1 MSSPKWQ
8 EASQIV
14 QEARL
19 RPAQER
25 TAYINKACAGNE
37 PLLQEVEILLRYYSA
52 SEGEQSKP
60 EPSAPITATKPLEH
74 WSQPSRRT
82 QPPTGASTNPPSGSI
97 TAKVAEKKTETTA
110 EPAQADWFNSNDQA
124 SFDAVREAFRR
135 TTGILPNLGTE
146 PPASE
151 APTFDTPAFYIV
163 PPASSV
169 ASGNATTELINEL
182 SKGLEPLY
190 SDAAIHPLPPSNGQP
205 PGQPV
210 RPSVSQTVNLQ
221 NTTEEIVQPLAS
233 GRETARQADT
243 PSQRVPK
250 ETPQSHTET
259 EKVTAFNAPTVR
271 PVFDQPAQRAQLD
284 QETYRPLYPT
294 LPDLSAPPVA
304 EPSVQRPNFDRPS
317 QPDSGKQSAPQS
329 SFNQPLQHP
338 QAQHPQA
345 QHPQT
350 ETRPRPSFDQ
360 PAQRPNFNPTSVRPE
375 RPGFDQ
381 ASGRTGNLPSP
392 GQSQQ
397 LDGRMLAHYQV
408 LTEIGRGGMGRVYLA
423 QDTRLGRRVALKL
436 LSRHST
442 HDPERVRRF
451 QQEARA
457 ASALNHP
464 NILTIHEI
472 GEHKGVQ
479 YLATE
484 YVEGRTLRSLVE
496 RGRFKLSVA
505 TEVAIQVASALEVA
519 HRANIVHR
527 DIKPEN
533 LMLRPDGYIKVL
545 DFGVAKLLENTEGDT
560 GPAARRGTSGEVR
573 ESAANFET
581 KPGVVVGTASYMSP
595 EQARGLRIDRRTDI
609 FSLGIVLYELV
620 TGQCPFK
627 GPTQSDVLASLL
639 AHDPMP
645 LAQLLPNVQPAL
657 LQELQR
663 ILDRALEK
671 DRERRYQSAKE
682 FVVDLKAFKQLLVE
696 PWRTGTFAQP
706 LAAPPSGTLPTE
718 AKVDPPAA
726 QTVLQADA
734 VTTLAEHTAA
744 DIVVKPDTDQAQTGG
759 VEKASPFWQRQ
770 RRILIYSAL
779 CLAAAVT
786 LVYLAYLAYGYWQR
800 RTPDISIAVLPFE
813 YTQTM
818 RSDDAERE
826 YLADGLTENL
836 IQRLSQVTNLK
847 VIARNSVFRY
857 KGKMPDARTVG
868 QALNV
873 ATVLNGRLT
882 PRGGS
887 LTVTVELV
895 DTRTSAIIWGQQYES
910 EARDVHLLQSNLANR
925 IAEQL
930 RLRLSGAEQQ
940 RLASRDTENVE
951 AYKLYLKGRHLWNQ
965 RTGDAIKRSIE
976 NFQRAVLLDPN
987 YARAYAALAD
997 SYALAPI
1004 YSETAPEEALAAGKD
1019 AAARALELD
1028 PQLAEPHA
1036 ALGFIRHQYEWNW
1049 EGAEQAYQRALSL
1062 NENYATAHQ
1071 WYSSYLSSLG
1081 KAAEAISQAERAREL
1096 DPVSTPISTNLG
1108 ATLYYARKFSQAVA
1122 QFQKALE
1129 LNPNAAG
1136 VHAHLGM
1143 AFEQQQQYELSLAA
1157 FQRALALAGNNTQ
1170 MKLRLARTWA
1180 LMSRTD
1186 EARKLLDEVQ
1196 QNAAPGTVPLYL
1208 VASIYTA
1215 LGEKEQALATLTQAV
1230 ALREEGIIW
1239 LKVDPQL
1246 DPLRNDARFT
1256 ALLKSV
1262 GFAK

>member
-25 TAYINKACAGNE
+25 AAFINKACAGNE
-37 PLLQEVEILLRYYSA
+37 SLLQEVEILLRYYSA
-52 SEGEQSKP
+52 SDSEQSKP
-60 EPSAPITATKPLEH
+60 EQPAPITATKPLEH

-82 QPPTGASTNPPSGSI
+82 QPSPGATTKPPSGSVSAKI
-97 TAKVAEKKTETTA
+97 TEKTETNA
-110 EPAQADWFNSNDQA
+110 EAPKADWFNSNDQE
-124 SFDAVREAFRR
+124 SFDAVREVFRR
-135 TTGILPNLGTE
+135 TTGMLPDLTAE
-146 PPASE
+146 PPVVE
-151 APTFDTPAFYIV
+151 APTFDSPSFYAV
-163 PPASSV
+163 PPASGG
-169 ASGNATTELINEL
+169 APGNATTELINEL

-205 PGQPV
+205 ASQSFNQPSRQV
-210 RPSVSQTVNLQ
+210 RNQTADLP
-221 NTTEEIVQPLAS
+221 NTTEEMVPPLAPTP
-233 GRETARQADT
+233 EPTARQT
-243 PSQRVPK
+243 STLPQNLPK
-250 ETPQSHTET
+250 EPPRPGNEA
-259 EKVTAFNAPTVR
+259 EKVTSFNAPTVR
-271 PVFDQPAQRAQLD
+271 PVFDQPAQRPQFE
-284 QETYRPLYPT
+284 QEPYRPLYPT
-294 LPDLSAPPVA
+294 LPDLPAPKVA
-304 EPSVQRPNFDRPS
+304 EPPAQRPNFDRPS
-317 QPDSGKQSAPQS
+317 QQPSGQQPAPPS
-329 SFNQPLQHP
+329 SFEQPSQRP
-338 QAQHPQA
+338 QVEA
-345 QHPQT
+345 
-350 ETRPRPSFDQ
+350 RPRPSFDQ
-360 PAQRPNFNPTSVRPE
+360 PAQRPNF
-375 RPGFDQ
+375 DQ
-381 ASGRTGNLPSP
+381 ASVRVGGTAPLGPPSQASP
-392 GQSQQ
+392 GQSQK

-436 LSRHST
+436 LSRQAT
-442 HDPERVRRF
+442 NDPERVRRF

-484 YVEGRTLRSLVE
+484 YVAGRTLRSLIE

-505 TEVAIQVASALEVA
+505 TEVVIQIASALEVA

-545 DFGVAKLLENTEGDT
+545 DFGVAKLLETVAPDSGALV
-560 GPAARRGTSGEVR
+560 GPAANGEGR
-573 ESAANFET
+573 ENTANFET
-581 KPGVVVGTASYMSP
+581 KPGVVVGTVNYMSP
-595 EQARGLRIDRRTDI
+595 EQARGVRIDRRTDI

-627 GPTQSDVLASLL
+627 GSTQSDVLASLL
-639 AHDPMP
+639 AHAPAP
-645 LAQLLPNVQPAL
+645 LIQVLSNVQPSL
-657 LQELQR
+657 LQELQH

-671 DRERRYQSAKE
+671 DRERRYQSARD
-682 FVVDLKAFKQLLVE
+682 FAADLKAFKQMLLE
-696 PWRTGTFAQP
+696 PWRSNELAQPVSVPSTGTLLAEAKAEVPSAAQP
-706 LAAPPSGTLPTE
+706 AIQPDAGSAASASVSSDITVRPTTG
-718 AKVDPPAA
+718 
-726 QTVLQADA
+726 QTA
-734 VTTLAEHTAA
+734 TA
-744 DIVVKPDTDQAQTGG
+744 GL
-759 VEKASPFWQRQ
+759 EKTAPLWRRQ
-770 RRILIYSAL
+770 RRVLLRTAL
-779 CLAAAVT
+779 FLAVGAA
-786 LVYLAYLAYGYWQR
+786 LAYLAYWAYGYWQR

-813 YTQTM
+813 YTQTS
-818 RSDDAERE
+818 RADDAERE

-836 IQRLSQVTNLK
+836 IQRLSQVTTLK

-868 QALNV
+868 QALDV
-873 ATVLNGRLT
+873 ATVLNGRIT
-882 PRGGS
+882 PRGNS
-887 LTVTVELV
+887 FTVTVELV
-895 DTRTSAIIWGQQYES
+895 DTRTSAIMWGQQYES

-930 RLRLSGAEQQ
+930 RLRLSGVEQQ
-940 RLASRDTENVE
+940 RLSNRDTENVE

-1004 YSETAPEEALAAGKD
+1004 YSETSPEEAAAAGKD

-1028 PQLAEPHA
+1028 SQLAEPHA

-1049 EGAEQAYQRALSL
+1049 AGAEQAYERALSL

-1071 WYSSYLSSLG
+1071 WYSSYLSSMG
-1081 KAAEAISQAERAREL
+1081 QAAESINHAERAREL

-1157 FQRALALAGNNTQ
+1157 FQRAIALAGDNPQ
-1170 MKLRLARTWA
+1170 MKLRLARTLA
-1180 LMSRTD
+1180 LTGRTD
-1186 EARKLLDEVQ
+1186 EARKLLDELQ
-1196 QNAAPGTVPLYL
+1196 QNAPPGTIPLYL

-1246 DPLRNDARFT
+1246 DPLRNDSRFT

>member
-1 MSSPKWQ
+1 M
-8 EASQIV
+8 
-14 QEARL
+14 
-19 RPAQER
+19 RPAHER
-25 TAYINKACAGNE
+25 TAFINRACAGNE
-37 PLLQEVEILLRYYSA
+37 SLLQEVEILLRYYAA
-52 SEGEQSKP
+52 SDTDQSKP
-60 EPSAPITATKPLEH
+60 EQTAPISATKPLEH
-74 WSQPSRRT
+74 WSQPSRRAQSPSST
-82 QPPTGASTNPPSGSI
+82 PTGPLQSRL
-97 TAKVAEKKTETTA
+97 AENKTEA
-110 EPAQADWFNSNDQA
+110 PASVDWFTEKDPEA
-124 SFDAVREAFRR
+124 FDAVREVFRR
-135 TTGILPNLGTE
+135 TTDTLPSL
-146 PPASE
+146 PPDMPSIE
-151 APTFDTPAFYIV
+151 VPSFETPSFYKV
-163 PPASSV
+163 PPASNA
-169 ASGNATTELINEL
+169 ASGSAAAGNATTELINEL

-190 SDAAIHPLPPSNGQP
+190 SDAAIHPLPPSN
-205 PGQPV
+205 
-210 RPSVSQTVNLQ
+210 RPSASQSFGQQSVDLL
-221 NTTEEIVQPLAS
+221 NTTEEIVSPFAP
-233 GRETARQADT
+233 T
-243 PSQRVPK
+243 V
-250 ETPQSHTET
+250 ETPPRQTSALKQDSPTGTSQLDSGAET
-259 EKVTAFNAPTVR
+259 SNPFNSPTVR
-271 PVFDQPAQRAQLD
+271 PVFEQRGQFDAP
-284 QETYRPLYPT
+284 TYRPLYPT
-294 LPDLSAPPVA
+294 LPDLNAPPAAAPIA
-304 EPSVQRPNFDRPS
+304 EQPSQRQNFDRPS
-317 QPDSGKQSAPQS
+317 QRPSGKQPAQQPGFDQPSQRPIVEAP
-329 SFNQPLQHP
+329 
-338 QAQHPQA
+338 
-345 QHPQT
+345 T
-350 ETRPRPSFDQ
+350 RPSFDQ
-360 PAQRPNFNPTSVRPE
+360 PAQRPNF
-375 RPGFDQ
+375 DQ
-381 ASGRTGNLPSP
+381 ASGRSSVHLEGAPSP
-392 GQSQQ
+392 GQSQRSDSKP

-408 LTEIGRGGMGRVYLA
+408 LVEIGRGGMGRVYLA

-484 YVEGRTLRSLVE
+484 YVEGRTLRSLIE

-505 TEVAIQVASALEVA
+505 AEIIIQVASALEVA

-545 DFGVAKLLENTEGDT
+545 DFGVAKLLE
-560 GPAARRGTSGEVR
+560 
-573 ESAANFET
+573 SAAANSDDVVEASREQFET

-627 GPTQSDVLASLL
+627 GSTQSDVLASLL
-639 AHDPMP
+639 AREPAP
-645 LAQLLPNVQPAL
+645 LAQQLPSVQPNV

-663 ILDRALEK
+663 ILNRALEK

-682 FVVDLKAFKQLLVE
+682 LAADLRGFKQLLEE
-696 PWRTGTFAQP
+696 PRRTGRLAQP
-706 LAAPPSGTLPTE
+706 VVTLQTSALPADPKVTARLTVPPVEVKADTGAAARTVSQPDTASAEVAAP
-718 AKVDPPAA
+718 
-726 QTVLQADA
+726 
-734 VTTLAEHTAA
+734 TTKTATGQPEVVSAEKT
-744 DIVVKPDTDQAQTGG
+744 Q
-759 VEKASPFWQRQ
+759 PFRQRQ
-770 RRILIYSAL
+770 HRTLLYTALI
-779 CLAAAVT
+779 LAAAA
-786 LVYLAYLAYGYWQR
+786 LAYVAYGYWQR
-800 RTPDISIAVLPFE
+800 RAPDVSIAVLPFE
-813 YTQTM
+813 YTQAV
-818 RSDDAERE
+818 RPDDGERE

-857 KGKMPDARTVG
+857 KGKLPDPRSVG
-868 QALNV
+868 PSLGV
-873 ATVLNGRLT
+873 GMVLNGRIT
-882 PRGGS
+882 PHGNA

-895 DTRTSAIIWGQQYES
+895 DVRTNTILWGQQYES
-910 EARDVHLLQSNLANR
+910 DARDVHLLQSNLANR

-930 RLRLSGAEQQ
+930 RLRLSGAERQ

-965 RTGDAIKRSIE
+965 RTGDSIKRSIE
-976 NFQRAVLLDPN
+976 SFQRAVLLDPN

-997 SYALAPI
+997 SYTLAPI
-1004 YSETAPEEALAAGKD
+1004 YSETSPEEAVAAGKD

-1071 WYSSYLSSLG
+1071 WYSIYLSSLDRP
-1081 KAAEAISQAERAREL
+1081 AEALRQAERAREL
-1096 DPVSTPISTNLG
+1096 DPISTSISTNLG
-1108 ATLYYARKFSQAVA
+1108 ATLYYARKFSQAVS

-1157 FQRALALAGNNTQ
+1157 FQRALALAGDNVQ
-1170 MKLRLARTWA
+1170 MKLRLARNLA
-1180 LMSRTD
+1180 LAGRPD
-1186 EARKLLDEVQ
+1186 EARKLLDEIQ

-1208 VASIYTA
+1208 VASIYIA
-1215 LGEKEQALATLTQAV
+1215 LGEKEQAFATLTQSV

-1246 DPLRNDARFT
+1246 DPLRSDPRFT

-1262 GFAK
+1262 GVVK